1 MNLLPVSIA
10 DAKVWVTNL
19 HRHHRPP
26 PSALFA
32 LAAEKDGAVV
42 GVVIVGRPVARG
54 NDDGYTAEV
63 TRCATDGTRN
73 ACSFLYGAAWR
84 AARTLGYRRMFTYTL
99 PAEGGASL
107 RASGWTN
114 EGSAGG
120 GAWWGR
126 GGEVKRGRGS
136 RKNDHPLATKT
147 KWVVVANDY
156 ESIKAARVTTRGVK
170 ALESAQMSI
179 FEEAQR

>member
-10 DAKVWVTNL
+10 DAKIWVANL

-32 LAAEKDGAVV
+32 LAAEKDGDVV

-84 AARTLGYRRMFTYTL
+84 AARALGYRRMFTYTL
-99 PAEGGASL
+99 PVEGGASL
-107 RASGWTN
+107 RASGWAC

-120 GAWWGR
+120 GAWTDRGR
-126 GGEVKRGRGS
+126 EVKRGRG
-136 RKNDHPLATKT
+136 RRRNDHPLSIKT
-147 KWVVVANDY
+147 RWVVTTGDY
-156 ESIKAARVTTRGVK
+156 ESIKAMAVTTRGVTPQ
-170 ALESAQMSI
+170 ESAQISI
-179 FEEAQR
+179 FEEG

>member
-32 LAAEKDGAVV
+32 LAAEKEGVVV

-54 NDDGYTAEV
+54 NDDGHTAEV

-84 AARTLGYRRMFTYTL
+84 AARTLGYKRMFTYTL

-107 RASGWTN
+107 RACGWLDT
-114 EGSAGG
+114 GPAGG
-120 GAWWGR
+120 GAWCSR

-147 KWVVVANDY
+147 RWVVVASDY
-156 ESIKAARVTTRGVK
+156 EKAKSSGVSTRGVK
-170 ALESAQMSI
+170 PQESLQMSI
-179 FEEAQR
+179 FEEAT